1 MVGLEG
7 RENVRSTLGFLD
19 SEGPLAATLGKV
31 GQMSENKVN
40 AGEDLWFVTG
50 L

>member
-7 RENVRSTLGFLD
+7 RENVRSTLGFLN
-19 SEGPLAATLGKV
+19 SEAPLGATLGKG
-31 GQMSENKVN
+31 GQMSENKV
-40 AGEDLWFVTG
+40 ALGKICG